1 MLLKVVK
8 KFYSNEGGQ
17 GLVQFAM
24 VLPVLIIMLS
34 MVVDLSRVIN
44 AKVLVNS
51 AASECA
57 RYVVEKADEPGTIT
71 SYIDHIIK
79 VNYGDRLDTSKLNAE
94 LSNATGVYTEKY
106 TYHKNISDK
115 KGINATIKY
124 YDMKITVTYELDLV
138 MPLSK
143 LIFGGNTFKISSFY
157 QTRIGV
163 K

>member
-79 VNYGDRLDTSKLNAE
+79 VNYGDRLDISKLNAE
-94 LSNATGVYTEKY
+94 LSYEGDVEFEDY
-106 TYHKNISDK
+106 TYHKNKSDAT
-115 KGINATIKY
+115 GIAAQIKY
-124 YDMKITVTYELDLV
+124 RDMKIIVTYELDLV

-143 LIFGGNTFKISSFY
+143 LIFGGNTVKISSFY
-157 QTRIGV
+157 QTRVGV